1 MSRRT
6 IIRVLSVVDNLTV
19 ISREPKLLTSG
30 EADLLSLGYLVPH
43 HSRSQWKID
52 YEPEGSSLD

>member
-6 IIRVLSVVDNLTV
+6 RIRVLSVVDNLTV

-30 EADLLSLGYLVPH
+30 EADLLSFRVF
-43 HSRSQWKID
+43 SATS
-52 YEPEGSSLD
+52 

>member
-6 IIRVLSVVDNLTV
+6 RIRVLSVVDNLTV

-30 EADLLSLGYLVPH
+30 EADLLSFRVFSATY
-43 HSRSQWKID
+43 SRSQWKID